1 MGLMRLR
8 TAVLRLDWRHT
19 SVVGG
24 QDVLFLSPLAPTS
37 LASLAQPALAYSG
50 NLWSWTPQLRVE
62 HRMDIRGGSN
72 FTVQAGILDPLTG
85 ATPADAFYRMP
96 QAGEASRQP
105 AYATRVAW
113 TSADESRPKSFGVGG
128 YYSRQNWG
136 YGRLVDGWAVT
147 ADASVPV
154 SRLVA
159 LSAEFYRGRGI
170 GGLGGA
176 LGNTVLYHGPASN
189 PTTQVDG
196 VDAFGGWAQVKMRAS
211 SRLEFNVAA
220 GQDNPFA
227 SEFQEAAAAGAAYY
241 RTVRDR
247 SLLTNVIYHPRSDL
261 LLSMEYRRIESY
273 RLTTP
278 KRDADQVN
286 LVMGVLF

>member
-1 MGLMRLR
+1 
-8 TAVLRLDWRHT
+8 
-19 SVVGG
+19 
-24 QDVLFLSPLAPTS
+24 
-37 LASLAQPALAYSG
+37 
-50 NLWSWTPQLRVE
+50 
-62 HRMDIRGGSN
+62 
-72 FTVQAGILDPLTG
+72 
-85 ATPADAFYRMP
+85 
-96 QAGEASRQP
+96 
-105 AYATRVAW
+105 
-113 TSADESRPKSFGVGG
+113 
-128 YYSRQNWG
+128 
-136 YGRLVDGWAVT
+136 
-147 ADASVPV
+147 
-154 SRLVA
+154 
-159 LSAEFYRGRGI
+159 
-170 GGLGGA
+170 
-176 LGNTVLYHGPASN
+176 
-189 PTTQVDG
+189 
-196 VDAFGGWAQVKMRAS
+196 MRAS